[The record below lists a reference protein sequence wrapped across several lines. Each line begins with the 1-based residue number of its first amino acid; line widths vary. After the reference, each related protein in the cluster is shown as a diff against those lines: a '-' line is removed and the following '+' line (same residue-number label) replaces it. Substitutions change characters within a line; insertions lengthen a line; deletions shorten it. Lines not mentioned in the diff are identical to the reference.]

1 MAAAVQSM
9 ATAAIQ
15 RRTAVQ
21 AASRHLVHV
30 LSQGRWCRRMA
41 HVVRPVIPK
50 ARPVLGLR
58 SAIVAQSGVTVEA
71 RMLTAERD
79 VSWHLVLVRNNS
91 LKRTW
96 IVDVG

>member
-1 MAAAVQSM
+1 MAAAVPSM
-9 ATAAIQ
+9 ATAAIR

-30 LSQGRWCRRMA
+30 PSQGRWFRRMA
-41 HVVRPVIPK
+41 HVVRPVIPR
-50 ARPVLGLR
+50 AQPVLGLL

-79 VSWHLVLVRNNS
+79 VNWHLVLVQNNNS
-91 LKRTW
+91 KYTW
-96 IVDVG
+96 IVGVA